1 MVEVERTT
9 EPKIVLLVRLLS
21 AIDEG
26 RHSFES
32 LKDRIAEGAKRP
44 STRSLR
50 RYLAVLADAGFPWF
64 FDRAINAYR
73 FAEGYSLKRL
83 DLNGGE
89 LFGLVALR
97 SFGASLGGAIGQS
110 IDELTDKL
118 LGSSRSAVRAT
129 VEAPSPVAFRN
140 LSQIRLD
147 ESGERAFSTFAAGER
162 TSRSVRF
169 VYQDK
174 EGNRSV
180 RTADPYGF
188 IVSSG
193 RIYCVAYDH
202 DRHDKRTFA
211 IDNASDAELTA
222 RTFVRPADFDV
233 EAFAAASISGV
244 MHGDSTTAVRVRFA
258 PRVAK
263 AAVAARVVAERQ
275 IERFDDGSVEIE
287 YRVADADEV
296 LRWVLGWG
304 AQAEL
309 VGPPDLRRRIATL
322 AREIAAK
329 YAAPAPSSPARA
341 EFAAP
346 TFA

>member
-26 RHSFES
+26 RHSFEN
-32 LKDRIAEGAKRP
+32 LKERISEGARRP

-64 FDRAINAYR
+64 FDRATNAYR
-73 FAEGYSLKRL
+73 FAEGYSLRRL
-83 DLNGGE
+83 DLTNGE

-118 LGSSRSAVRAT
+118 LGSSRSVVRAKA
-129 VEAPSPVAFRN
+129 EAPSTVTFRN
-140 LSQIRLD
+140 LSEIRLD
-147 ESGERAFSTFAAGER
+147 EQGERAFGALSAGER

-169 VYQDK
+169 TYQDK
-174 EGNRSV
+174 EGNRTA

-202 DRHDKRTFA
+202 DRRDKRTFA
-211 IDNASDAELTA
+211 VDNVADAELTT
-222 RTFVRPADFDV
+222 RTFVRPPDFDV

-244 MHGDSTTAVRVRFA
+244 MHGEGTSAVRVRFA
-258 PRVAK
+258 ARVAK

-275 IERFDDGSVEIE
+275 VDRCDDGTVEIE

-304 AQAEL
+304 AQAEV
-309 VGPPDLRRRIATL
+309 VGPPEMRRRAASL
-322 AREIAAK
+322 AREIASK
-329 YAAPAPSSPARA
+329 YSAPPSVHA
-341 EFAAP
+341 ELAAP